1 MRKILVVGTK
11 ETNRSCLVESA
22 MKGMMNNNSISH
34 INLNN
39 LSAIKAFTGAESLQD
54 IYISLYDELDKKL
67 KSLEYNGSRNSTV
80 VIESFLTLNTKS
92 GFVPL
97 ITDRFFKLFKPDA
110 IVLLE
115 TPEESLKNHKD
126 AVSILE
132 QQKINRD
139 YSVKQ
144 SSSFETLL
152 KIVKVN
158 PIQLAVAIRDVQD
171 SIRSSPTQAPKSL
184 MSTLK
189 LTTA

>member
-11 ETNRSCLVESA
+11 ETNRSSIVESA
-22 MKGMMNNNSISH
+22 MKGMMNSSSISH

-67 KSLEYNGSRNSTV
+67 KSLEFNSPKNSTV

-115 TPEESLKNHKD
+115 TPEESLKNHKE
-126 AVSILE
+126 AASLSE

-171 SIRSSPTQAPKSL
+171 SIRSPTQVPKSL
-184 MSTLK
+184 LQPLK
-189 LTTA
+189 LTVS